1 VSLSSETP
9 RRGRL
14 IVLEGL
20 DGAGTTTQVERLA
33 AVLKAEGHCV
43 LTTREPSDG
52 PVGVL
57 IRQALTGRVVLPG
70 GAGPLAPETLAL
82 LYAADRT
89 DHLRARVLPALEAG
103 HVVLSDRSVLS
114 SLAYQGASLPMEWV
128 ESINTHALP
137 ADLTLF
143 VAVSLDVAARRRA
156 ARGGPEELFDAEEKQ
171 RRISR
176 QYEAALTLRGARE
189 HVVRIDGDASVEA
202 VTEECMRHVRGLF
215 IQREALPGDEQAA
228 QQTTQADV
236 PDYSLWHI
244 PREAWHGRVPKALDA
259 TALKPL
265 RPEDIAPMSPETEE
279 RFHRFGG
286 DVDWRKTDD

>member
-1 VSLSSETP
+1 MSDAR
-9 RRGRL
+9 RRGLL

-33 AVLKAEGHCV
+33 AALKAEGHSV

-57 IRQALTGRVVLPG
+57 IRQALTGRVVLLG

-103 HVVLSDRSVLS
+103 QVVLSDRSVLS

-128 ESINTHALP
+128 EAINSHAIP

-143 VAVSLDVAARRRA
+143 VQVSIEVAARRRA

-171 RRISR
+171 RRISQ
-176 QYEAALTLRGARE
+176 QYEAAIALRGARE

-202 VTEECMRHVRGLF
+202 VTAACLTRVRELF
-215 IQREALPGDEQAA
+215 AREPG
-228 QQTTQADV
+228 
-236 PDYSLWHI
+236 
-244 PREAWHGRVPKALDA
+244 R
-259 TALKPL
+259 
-265 RPEDIAPMSPETEE
+265 APV
-279 RFHRFGG
+279 R
-286 DVDWRKTDD
+286 

>member
-1 VSLSSETP
+1 MSPARKPARS
-9 RRGRL
+9 GRL

-33 AVLKAEGHCV
+33 SALRAEGQSV

-57 IRQALTGRVVLPG
+57 IRQALTGRLVLPG

-89 DHLRARVLPALEAG
+89 DHLRAKVLPALEAG
-103 HVVLSDRSVLS
+103 QVVLSDRSVLS

-128 ESINTHALP
+128 ESINAHAVP

-143 VAVSLDVAARRRA
+143 VGVSIEVAARRRA

-176 QYEAALTLRGARE
+176 QYEAAIRLRGKRE
-189 HVVRIDGDASVEA
+189 HVVRIDGDQTVEA
-202 VTEECMRHVRGLF
+202 VTAECLAHVRKLLG
-215 IQREALPGDEQAA
+215 RKPGRAA
-228 QQTTQADV
+228 V
-236 PDYSLWHI
+236 
-244 PREAWHGRVPKALDA
+244 R
-259 TALKPL
+259 
-265 RPEDIAPMSPETEE
+265 
-279 RFHRFGG
+279 
-286 DVDWRKTDD
+286 

>member
-1 VSLSSETP
+1 MSPVP
-9 RRGRL
+9 DARRRGLL

-33 AVLKAEGHCV
+33 AALKAEGHSV

-103 HVVLSDRSVLS
+103 QVVLSDRSVLS

-128 ESINTHALP
+128 EAINSHAIP

-143 VAVSLDVAARRRA
+143 VQVSIEVAARRRA
-156 ARGGPEELFDAEEKQ
+156 VRGGPEELFDAEEKQ
-171 RRISR
+171 RRISQ
-176 QYEAALTLRGARE
+176 QYEAAIALRGARE
-189 HVVRIDGDASVEA
+189 QVVRIDGDASVEA
-202 VTEECMRHVRGLF
+202 VTAACLARVRELLA
-215 IQREALPGDEQAA
+215 REPG
-228 QQTTQADV
+228 
-236 PDYSLWHI
+236 
-244 PREAWHGRVPKALDA
+244 R
-259 TALKPL
+259 
-265 RPEDIAPMSPETEE
+265 APV
-279 RFHRFGG
+279 R
-286 DVDWRKTDD
+286 

>member
-1 VSLSSETP
+1 MSP
-9 RRGRL
+9 AAKPPPRGRL

-33 AVLKAEGHCV
+33 TVLRAEGHAV

-57 IRQALTGRVVLPG
+57 IRQALTGRLVLPG
-70 GAGPLAPETLAL
+70 GAGPLAQETLAL

-103 HVVLSDRSVLS
+103 QVVLSDRSVLS

-128 ESINTHALP
+128 ETINSHAVP

-143 VAVSLDVAARRRA
+143 VEVSIEVAARRRA

-176 QYEAALTLRGARE
+176 QYAAAIKLRGKRE
-189 HVVRIDGDASVEA
+189 HVVRIDGDAPVEA
-202 VTEECMRHVRGLF
+202 VTEACLVRVRKLLG
-215 IQREALPGDEQAA
+215 QKPGRQAP
-228 QQTTQADV
+228 V
-236 PDYSLWHI
+236 
-244 PREAWHGRVPKALDA
+244 R
-259 TALKPL
+259 
-265 RPEDIAPMSPETEE
+265 
-279 RFHRFGG
+279 
-286 DVDWRKTDD
+286 

>member
-1 VSLSSETP
+1 MSP
-9 RRGRL
+9 ARKPARRGRL

-33 AVLKAEGHCV
+33 AALRAEGHSV

-103 HVVLSDRSVLS
+103 QVVLSDRSVLS

-128 ESINTHALP
+128 ESINAHAVP

-143 VAVSLDVAARRRA
+143 VGVSIEVAARRRA

-176 QYEAALTLRGARE
+176 QYEAAIRLRGKRE
-189 HVVRIDGDASVEA
+189 HVVRIDGDQTVEA
-202 VTEECMRHVRGLF
+202 VTAGCLAQVRKLLG
-215 IQREALPGDEQAA
+215 RKPGRAA
-228 QQTTQADV
+228 V
-236 PDYSLWHI
+236 
-244 PREAWHGRVPKALDA
+244 R
-259 TALKPL
+259 
-265 RPEDIAPMSPETEE
+265 
-279 RFHRFGG
+279 
-286 DVDWRKTDD
+286 

>member
-1 VSLSSETP
+1 VSPVSDAR
-9 RRGRL
+9 RRGLL

-33 AVLKAEGHCV
+33 AALKAEGHSV

-70 GAGPLAPETLAL
+70 ALALAPETLAL

-103 HVVLSDRSVLS
+103 QVVLSDRSVLS

-128 ESINTHALP
+128 EAINSHAIP

-143 VAVSLDVAARRRA
+143 VQVSIEVAARRRA

-171 RRISR
+171 RRISQ
-176 QYEAALTLRGARE
+176 QYEAAIALRGARE

-202 VTEECMRHVRGLF
+202 VTAACLARVRELF
-215 IQREALPGDEQAA
+215 AREPG
-228 QQTTQADV
+228 
-236 PDYSLWHI
+236 
-244 PREAWHGRVPKALDA
+244 R
-259 TALKPL
+259 
-265 RPEDIAPMSPETEE
+265 APV
-279 RFHRFGG
+279 R
-286 DVDWRKTDD
+286 

>member
-1 VSLSSETP
+1 MP
-9 RRGRL
+9 DARRRGLL

-33 AVLKAEGHCV
+33 AALKAEGHSV

-103 HVVLSDRSVLS
+103 QVVLSDRSVLS

-128 ESINTHALP
+128 EAINSHAIP

-143 VAVSLDVAARRRA
+143 VQVSIEVAARRRA
-156 ARGGPEELFDAEEKQ
+156 VRGGPEELFDAEEKQ
-171 RRISR
+171 RRISQ
-176 QYEAALTLRGARE
+176 QYEAAIALRGARE
-189 HVVRIDGDASVEA
+189 QVVRIDGDASVEA
-202 VTEECMRHVRGLF
+202 VTAACLARVRELLA
-215 IQREALPGDEQAA
+215 REPG
-228 QQTTQADV
+228 
-236 PDYSLWHI
+236 
-244 PREAWHGRVPKALDA
+244 R
-259 TALKPL
+259 
-265 RPEDIAPMSPETEE
+265 APV
-279 RFHRFGG
+279 R
-286 DVDWRKTDD
+286 

>member
-1 VSLSSETP
+1 MSPARKPARS
-9 RRGRL
+9 GRL

-33 AVLKAEGHCV
+33 SALRAEGQSV

-57 IRQALTGRVVLPG
+57 IRQALTGRLVLPG

-89 DHLRARVLPALEAG
+89 DHLRAKVLPALEAG
-103 HVVLSDRSVLS
+103 QVVLSDRSVLS

-128 ESINTHALP
+128 ESLNAHAVP

-143 VAVSLDVAARRRA
+143 VGVSIEVAARRRA

-176 QYEAALTLRGARE
+176 QYEAAIRLRGKRE
-189 HVVRIDGDASVEA
+189 HVVRIDGDQPVEA
-202 VTEECMRHVRGLF
+202 VTAECLAQVRKLLG
-215 IQREALPGDEQAA
+215 RKPTRAA
-228 QQTTQADV
+228 V
-236 PDYSLWHI
+236 
-244 PREAWHGRVPKALDA
+244 R
-259 TALKPL
+259 
-265 RPEDIAPMSPETEE
+265 
-279 RFHRFGG
+279 
-286 DVDWRKTDD
+286 

>member
-1 VSLSSETP
+1 MSPARKPARS
-9 RRGRL
+9 GRL

-33 AVLKAEGHCV
+33 AVLRAEGHSL

-89 DHLRARVLPALEAG
+89 DHLRAKVLPALEAG
-103 HVVLSDRSVLS
+103 QVVLSDRSVLS

-128 ESINTHALP
+128 ESINAHAVP

-143 VAVSLDVAARRRA
+143 VEVSIEVAAKRRA
-156 ARGGPEELFDAEEKQ
+156 ARGGPEELFDAVEKQ

-176 QYEAALTLRGARE
+176 QYEAAIRLRGKRE
-189 HVVRIDGDASVEA
+189 HVVRIDGDQGVEA
-202 VTEECMRHVRGLF
+202 VTADCLAQVRKLLG
-215 IQREALPGDEQAA
+215 RKP
-228 QQTTQADV
+228 
-236 PDYSLWHI
+236 
-244 PREAWHGRVPKALDA
+244 GRV
-259 TALKPL
+259 
-265 RPEDIAPMSPETEE
+265 R
-279 RFHRFGG
+279 
-286 DVDWRKTDD
+286 